1 MSDVYEPNQG
11 TRHLLG
17 RRSDEAACVEL
28 ARHHGIVF
36 YRLVPLSRGF
46 LVFENEEAR

>member
-1 MSDVYEPNQG
+1 MNGG

-17 RRSDEAACVEL
+17 RRSDLAACVEL

-36 YRLVPLSRGF
+36 YRLVPLSRGW
-46 LVFENEEAR
+46 LVFENREAQS